1 MRAILNKFSPFL
13 KQIVMAFIH
22 KGKKVTPK
30 VTPKVNSNPPLPL
43 NSKDNLDKQELTLIL
58 NMIKENRFKGED
70 IELLYKLVIKLQN
83 QYLKIKD

>member
-1 MRAILNKFSPFL
+1 MNKFSPFL

-22 KGKKVTPK
+22 KGKKVIPKTP
-30 VTPKVNSNPPLPL
+30 PKI
-43 NSKDNLDKQELTLIL
+43 NSKQPLLPNPKNNLDKQELTLIL
-58 NMIKENRFKGED
+58 NIIKETKFKGED

>member
-1 MRAILNKFSPFL
+1 LNKFSPFL

-22 KGKKVTPK
+22 KGKKITPK
-30 VTPKVNSNPPLPL
+30 VTTKVNSKSSLPL

>member
-22 KGKKVTPK
+22 KGKKITPK
-30 VTPKVNSNPPLPL
+30 NPPKVNSQQTLLPDL
-43 NSKDNLDKQELTLIL
+43 KNNLDKQELTLIL
-58 NMIKENRFKGED
+58 NMIKETKFKGED